1 MIRWLEEVGRRDGV
15 YGMTLEPHSTLT
27 RALPSLV
34 GSGGAEVAFAATRSL
49 MVTLALHLAIL
60 AGLEKIPR

>member
-1 MIRWLEEVGRRDGV
+1 LIRWLEEVGKRD
-15 YGMTLEPHSTLT
+15 GMTLEPHSTLAH
-27 RALPSLV
+27 ALPSLV